1 MFMHEN
7 TKLLSRKEVRLHTL
21 LTFFAEV
28 GGYLGMLVGGNVLL
42 YITSASK
49 WILHPKK
56 KLKELKEKY
65 RDGAAVVVG
74 EGEAVVVGEGEAV
87 VVGEGAAVVVGVV
100 PEVSVPPQTETVIKD
115 CVTKSLGTPDSQ
127 SS

>member
-1 MFMHEN
+1 MEEN
-7 TKLLSRKEVRLHTL
+7 TQVLSRKEVRLYTL

-74 EGEAVVVGEGEAV
+74 EGAAVD
-87 VVGEGAAVVVGVV
+87 VGEGAAVVVGVV
-100 PEVSVPPQTETVIKD
+100 PLQTETAIKD
-115 CVTKSLGTPDSQ
+115 CNIKSLLFFKSISIWQ
-127 SS
+127 RIIFNHK

>member
-21 LTFFAEV
+21 WTFFAEI

-49 WILHPKK
+49 WILQPKK

-74 EGEAVVVGEGEAV
+74 EGEAVVVGEG
-87 VVGEGAAVVVGVV
+87 AAVVVGVV
-100 PEVSVPPQTETVIKD
+100 PGVSVPPQAETAIKD
-115 CVTKSLGTPDSQ
+115 CNTKSLGTPASR
-127 SS
+127 SFRHSV